1 MKASFK
7 QRRAR
12 IGALTLALAALFGFA
27 VIRLVVLVA
36 MYGPRLNSLARHE
49 YAGETELAAVRGP
62 IVDRNG
68 EPLALSAETRSV
80 YARPRRVL
88 ESSTPAERSKLAAIL
103 MMLPIS
109 LESKL
114 NKDAPFVWL
123 ERRISPD
130 KAQTVEALGID
141 GIGTI
146 SEYKRFYPESN
157 LAASVVG
164 LAGMDGQ
171 GLSGLELQYD
181 KLARGEAVELS
192 FYRDALGH
200 PIFDSPLAL
209 KVPEPGAQLELAIDS
224 SIQSL
229 AETEL
234 AAEVVQSGAKRGSAI
249 VLDPF
254 TGEVIAMANVSAG
267 GADVHDRLHNPA
279 VEDAF
284 EPGSTMKGILGSIAL
299 ADHAIT
305 LDRQFY
311 CEDGH
316 FTIDRH
322 TIHDH
327 SRHGWLNL
335 GGIIEVSS
343 NIGAAK
349 IALTLGSDRYHEG
362 LRAFGI
368 GSRTGIDLPGEAA
381 GLLSKPSGWREIDLA
396 NHGFGQGVAVT
407 PIQLAVAYAA
417 IANGGNI
424 IRPYVVRTAYDAEG
438 RAILTHTPQVMHRAI
453 APDIAHQMNILLR
466 SVVMSDGGTAAK
478 ARVDG
483 FIVAGKTG
491 TAQMVNPE
499 NGTYY
504 QNRHVSSFVGFLP
517 ADDPRLLILV
527 VLYDVGHEHFGGL
540 IAAPV
545 FSEIAQGAVRDLNI
559 TAPNQ
564 PYDTAGV
571 IPTPDFGI
579 DSAGGN
585 SDGKSAAAASAEVDD
600 YIPVLTGS
608 KLTRATPNFAGLSLR
623 RAMELARVSR
633 VNVDVHGGGY
643 VVAQEPD
650 AGAPLNHSTVKLT
663 LAPIVADSGAGA
675 ATATQSGVVPA
686 SYFSGGGGLAGR
698 K

>member
-130 KAQTVEALGID
+130 KAQAVEALGID

-209 KVPEPGAQLELAIDS
+209 KAPEPGAQLELAIDS

-381 GLLSKPSGWREIDLA
+381 GLLSKPSGWKEIDLA

-585 SDGKSAAAASAEVDD
+585 SDGNSAAAASAEVDD

-686 SYFSGGGGLAGR
+686 SYFSGGGLAGR

>member
-585 SDGKSAAAASAEVDD
+585 SDGNSAAAASAEVDD

-675 ATATQSGVVPA
+675 ATATQSGIVPA
-686 SYFSGGGGLAGR
+686 SYFSGGGLAGR